1 MAAPTLLEMRTRVRE
16 RMHASINDPM
26 FTDSVVNRRINIAY
40 GDVLSGV
47 QPNGWWWQQV
57 EQTLQNTSGA
67 DMAQMPVVLATPD
80 NARSI
85 RKVYSVFAS
94 TDNDYWM
101 PVAQRERTDQVRLAG
116 GVRAANGLPLSWSA
130 LPSPTTVAGQRR
142 QLVLVFDTPLANL
155 TFVRFQCV
163 VDAADLTGDGSVLV
177 GIPPILADLVVEAAV
192 VALIRQKR
200 SVGVITS
207 RRRFATELSI
217 SGSALDGW
225 MKDAR
230 RYMNSAA
237 AGAGYGELHDRT
249 YP

>member
-1 MAAPTLLEMRTRVRE
+1 MRTRVRE
-16 RMHASINDPM
+16 RMHASSNDPM
-26 FTDSVVNRRINIAY
+26 FTDPVVNRRINLAY

-57 EQTLQNTSGA
+57 EQTLQNTSGG
-67 DMAQMPVVLATPD
+67 DLAQMPVVLATPD
-80 NARSI
+80 NTRSV
-85 RKVYSVFAS
+85 RKVFSVFAS
-94 TDNDYWM
+94 IDNDYWM

-130 LPSPTTVAGQRR
+130 LPSPTTVGGVRR

-163 VDAADLTGDGSVLV
+163 VDAADLTADSSVLV
-177 GIPPILADLVVEAAV
+177 GIPPILADLVVENAV
-192 VALIRQKR
+192 VALMRQKR
-200 SVGVITS
+200 MTGPVTS
-207 RRRFATELSI
+207 RRQYATALSI
-217 SGSALDGW
+217 ASNAAGDW